1 MKTTVV
7 PFDLRAWR
15 RRLRWTQAR
24 AAEALGVSASAYCAA
39 EYRAEDRAGAP
50 VRKTLALLAQ
60 ALEREQRHR
69 GALTDIVIQR
79 RCAAA
84 GKAAEAAGPA
94 ERGEAAHKLA
104 QFCVDYRDLPMHEF
118 QAKYPDY
125 GVGGVWSFQDYV
137 VALARDVLK

>member
-60 ALEREQRHR
+60 ALEREQR
-69 GALTDIVIQR
+69 Q
-79 RCAAA
+79 
-84 GKAAEAAGPA
+84 
-94 ERGEAAHKLA
+94 LA

-118 QAKYPDY
+118 QAKYTDY
-125 GVGGVWSFQDYV
+125 EVGGVWSFQDYV